1 MKEFFLQELKAK
13 YIKMIKVYSNMK
25 SKSKRF
31 WNMNLICSRPLAY
44 PCKSCIIIFGHLTIS
59 FDIGMKVWP
68 TLVTKV
74 DLSSYQ
80 SKAPPQKK

>member
-1 MKEFFLQELKAK
+1 
-13 YIKMIKVYSNMK
+13 
-25 SKSKRF
+25 
-31 WNMNLICSRPLAY
+31 MNLICSRPLAY